1 MAKYDKTNKYWLKL
15 KEDWFD
21 DDAIKWLE
29 EQPNGKEYVLFYL
42 KLMLKSIKKK
52 GILIRNVGEIYI
64 PYVPETLA
72 ELTRTD
78 VDTVVVAM
86 ELLKRIGLV
95 KILEDGAIY
104 IEQVENMTGT
114 ITVGAEKKANL
125 RELANN
131 QMANN
136 KTLIT
141 LNNLP
146 KLKNCTR
153 IDKNTII
160 LPTGERRVVDEKRY
174 GGNAGLVYDLTNG
187 RCEDC
192 GEIGELIHHENGFS
206 NEIEDLVCLCKK
218 CHGLHHKHNYIAKK
232 YYKGT

>member
-86 ELLKRIGLV
+86 ELLKKIGLV

-114 ITVGAEKKANL
+114 ITVGAEKKVIQRANK
-125 RELANN
+125 NI
-131 QMANN
+131 Q
-136 KTLIT
+136 
-141 LNNLP
+141 
-146 KLKNCTR
+146 KLDSGQTGGQNSTK
-153 IDKNTII
+153 DK
-160 LPTGERRVVDEKRY
+160 V
-174 GGNAGLVYDLTNG
+174 
-187 RCEDC
+187 
-192 GEIGELIHHENGFS
+192 
-206 NEIEDLVCLCKK
+206 
-218 CHGLHHKHNYIAKK
+218 
-232 YYKGT
+232 